1 MNKENII
8 KILEEVAEEARQKYR
23 ARIKGI
29 FGSFV
34 KGEEQ
39 KTSDID
45 ILVEF
50 EEKADLIDFVGLSIF
65 LEEKI
70 GVKVDIVPYDTIR
83 AEIKENILKEAI
95 YL

>member
-8 KILEEVAEEARQKYR
+8 KILEEVAEEVRQKYR

-34 KGEEQ
+34 RGEVHE
-39 KTSDID
+39 TSDID

-50 EEKADLIDFVGLSIF
+50 EENADLIDFIGLSIF

-83 AEIKENILKEAI
+83 AEIKDAILKEAI